1 MRHLS
6 TFLTDHRVLA
16 WCFIVLFAV
25 PPGLG
30 FYGFRVAK
38 PVRQQWATESDRQAL
53 EEVHSSFTSGFSGFP
68 SVLVIECDDFFQV
81 DRIAAIRE
89 VVEQIKSVHP
99 AAWIGSVPQVT
110 LFGSS
115 PLLPVEVTQDELT
128 ELADVIATHP
138 LIRGQLLSP
147 DRKTMLI
154 GLGVWTEPEYSKT
167 TQLAQERLTPLG
179 MQVRLTGPA
188 PLFHSHDNAFEQD
201 HMRILLTAAGL
212 IVALAMIIFRR
223 LSAITLACSGA
234 GFGVASTLGVL
245 ELLGQTRN
253 ELSEIILPIMV
264 LVVGFTDGV
273 HIVVHLRQ
281 QRVAGLDQR
290 QAAASAVRHV
300 GLACLLTSITTAI
313 GFGSLMIAES
323 EIIKGF
329 GFSSAIGVLIT
340 FVSVNLLIPLLSCTW
355 IGRNVHHG
363 IERDLVGRQIQRTS
377 GLIDLVVN
385 HARIVVVGGVVV
397 TGLLAVAT
405 LSLRPDDQLG
415 HRIPHNTQAYQ
426 AMRHC
431 DATFGG
437 VRFIRVMIEFPEE
450 ADRSE
455 IYEVIAQV
463 QRMLDAEEL
472 IGSSLSIRN
481 WLAILPGA
489 DVPRK
494 LGLASFIPEEYRGQ
508 FWQPKINLAQV
519 LARMQDLG
527 MATYGP
533 MFDRLEAAIAEVES
547 QHTGFRLEL
556 TGESIVEGRVV
567 ARVTRELF
575 YSLLV
580 ASVVIFVVLTLAFRS
595 IRLGLISIIPNVF
608 PLVMTGA
615 LRAAIDTSL
624 DISSACA
631 FAICLGIAV
640 DDTIH
645 FLIRYQHERQL
656 GNDVPSSIRQTF
668 LTVGSALVMTT
679 IVMIAGFGSVMMSQL
694 PTHYLFAAM
703 ASTTIGAA
711 LLGDLIILPALLVCF
726 PDRTTSDEPPAEDSR

>member
-1 MRHLS
+1 
-6 TFLTDHRVLA
+6 VLA
-16 WCFIVLFAV
+16 WCFIVVFAI

-30 FYGFRVAK
+30 FYGFRIAK
-38 PVRQQWATESDRQAL
+38 PVRQQWATESDRQVL

-68 SVLVIECDDFFQV
+68 SVLVIECDDFFQI
-81 DRIAAIRE
+81 DRIVAIRG
-89 VVEQIKSVHP
+89 VVEQIESVHP
-99 AAWIGSVPQVT
+99 VAWIGSIPQIT

-115 PLLPVEVTQDELT
+115 PLLPEEITQDELT
-128 ELADVIATHP
+128 ELADVIATHV
-138 LIRGQLLSP
+138 LIKGQLLSP

-154 GLGVWTEPEYSKT
+154 GLGVWAEPEYSEAVK
-167 TQLAQERLTPLG
+167 LARERLVPLG
-179 MQVRLTGPA
+179 MKVRLTGPA

-212 IVALAMIIFRR
+212 IVGLAMLIFRR

-245 ELLGQTRN
+245 KLLGQTRN

-355 IGRNVHHG
+355 IGRNIHHG

-377 GLIDLVVN
+377 GLIDFVVN
-385 HARIVVVGGVVV
+385 HARIVVIGGVVV

-415 HRIPHNTQAYQ
+415 HRVPHNTQAYQ

-437 VRFIRVMIEFPEE
+437 VRFVRVMIEFPED

-455 IYEVIAQV
+455 VWEVIQQV
-463 QRMLDAEEL
+463 EHIIDAEEL
-472 IGSSLSIRN
+472 VGSSLSIRN
-481 WLAILPGA
+481 WLSILPGA
-489 DVPRK
+489 DVPGK
-494 LGLASFIPEEYRGQ
+494 LGLASFIPDDYRGQ
-508 FWQPKINLAQV
+508 FWQPKINLAQI

-527 MATYGP
+527 MATYEP
-533 MFDRLEAAIAEVES
+533 MFDRLEAAFTGIES
-547 QHTGFRLEL
+547 EHPGYRLEL
-556 TGESIVEGRVV
+556 TGEAIVEGRVV

-645 FLIRYQHERQL
+645 FLIRYQHERQS

-668 LTVGSALVMTT
+668 MTVGSALVMTT
-679 IVMIAGFGSVMMSQL
+679 GVIPLRGGGYADVS
-694 PTHYLFAAM
+694 
-703 ASTTIGAA
+703 
-711 LLGDLIILPALLVCF
+711 CC
-726 PDRTTSDEPPAEDSR
+726 